1 MINSLASATA
11 TSMFNKVGST
21 IPSKATAANATVPM
35 FQSQMLTMGTREF
48 RSYDITKET
57 VAEYKQAKASFN
69 YNNYMKS
76 GKLEYDS
83 GIKLLGLTLK
93 DAQYK
98 YNPDKGD
105 TFGKVQSAL
114 SLPEGTFN
122 GTSDLQTVDNPI
134 SIKADIL
141 DKAIGK
147 E

>member
-11 TSMFNKVGST
+11 TSMFNKVGPT
-21 IPSKATAANATVPM
+21 IPSKTTAANSTIPM

-48 RSYDITKET
+48 RNYDITKET
-57 VAEYKQAKASFN
+57 VAEYKQAKANFN

-114 SLPEGTFN
+114 SLPEGTFK
-122 GTSDLQTVDNPI
+122 GTSDLQTIDNPI